1 MLKEMLFLID
11 LLNYGDGFNIVDIK
25 KIICNKEI
33 NFVCVYF
40 FISF

>member
-25 KIICNKEI
+25 KL
-33 NFVCVYF
+33 FV
-40 FISF
+40 IKK